1 MPLKLLGSAAA
12 IPSTALADLEAQVQ
26 VVRAATQAAH
36 DLAEKAEGTGQD
48 ARQMARN
55 RDAPIAAAAAQ
66 ALAAEQQATMLAGQ
80 VTTLAALAAN
90 VTSLSDASTADRK
103 QLNTRTA
110 ALEAVIALLQA
121 KAIEKREKRV
131 ATTQILALGASV
143 DLTVTWDQPFTDAAY
158 LAIPLLDASTG
169 VANVNPPA
177 IKSQTKTGCVVT
189 VRANVAVAAGLA
201 VNVVGL
207 RFG

>member
-1 MPLKLLGSAAA
+1 MPLKLFGVSSGIGADAMAA
-12 IPSTALADLEAQVQ
+12 LQAQIE
-26 VVRAATQAAH
+26 VVRQAAETADGKAANARQMVLSRDPTLTAAGTQAA
-36 DLAEKAEGTGQD
+36 
-48 ARQMARN
+48 
-55 RDAPIAAAAAQ
+55 
-66 ALAAEQQATMLAGQ
+66 AAETQAANLATQ
-80 VTTLAALAAN
+80 VMSLAQLAAN

-110 ALEAVIALLQA
+110 ALEAALALLQA

-131 ATTQILALGASV
+131 QTTQLLALGSTV
-143 DLTVTWDQPFTDAAY
+143 DLPVTWDQPFTDAAY

-169 VANVNPPA
+169 LANVSPPA

>member
-1 MPLKLLGSAAA
+1 MPLRLLGSAAA

-36 DLAEKAEGTGQD
+36 DLAEQGVAD
-48 ARQMARN
+48 ADNAKMMARN

-66 ALAAEQQATMLAGQ
+66 AAAAEQQATMLAGQ

-103 QLNTRTA
+103 QLNQRTA
-110 ALEAVIALLQA
+110 ALEAALALLQA

-131 ATTQILALGASV
+131 ATTQLLALGASV
-143 DLTVTWDQPFTDAAY
+143 DLAVTWDQPFTDAAY

-169 VANVNPPA
+169 LANVSPPA
-177 IKSQTKTGCVVT
+177 IKSQTKTGCVIT
-189 VRANVAVAAGLA
+189 VRANIAVAAGLA